1 MSQESNGDH
10 DDDVRWSQVEDAFF
24 VGSHRGNFVGYI
36 DQTSDGTFW
45 KFDEMSQPR
54 GAARTLE
61 RSMTCLNDLYFATAP
76 AGDDR

>member
-1 MSQESNGDH
+1 MSQESNVDH
-10 DDDVRWSQVEDAFF
+10 DDEVRWAQVEEAFF

-36 DQTSDGTFW
+36 DQTSDGTFR

-54 GAARTLE
+54 GEARTLE

>member
-36 DQTSDGTFW
+36 DQTSDGAFR
-45 KFDEMSQPR
+45 KFDEMSQP
-54 GAARTLE
+54 
-61 RSMTCLNDLYFATAP
+61 
-76 AGDDR
+76 